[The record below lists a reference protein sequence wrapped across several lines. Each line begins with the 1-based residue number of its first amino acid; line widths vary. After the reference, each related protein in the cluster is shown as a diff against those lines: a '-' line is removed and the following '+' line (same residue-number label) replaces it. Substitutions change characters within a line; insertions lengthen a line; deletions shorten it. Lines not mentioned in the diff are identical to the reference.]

1 MTVVQRAVPSHR
13 APFFRHLSRELGARG
28 AELVVTRG
36 ARGAPLG
43 GPLVRGSDA
52 LIMEHAL
59 SGAELYPALLRSGLG
74 QGPPLALW
82 GAGEPRA
89 YRPAPLARAARA
101 RLALLGHRYF
111 AHTEGGRRDALR
123 WGVPDHRITVL
134 RNTTDTAPLRTAR
147 DAVRAED
154 MRELRARHGL
164 KPGRTALFTGRLD
177 AAGRIP
183 YLLAATHAL
192 AKLLPGFTLLVAGEG
207 ELRGLVEAAAAGP
220 GPGPR
225 RGGDGRS
232 PVVALA
238 PPTPRELATYGAT
251 ADVLLSPGRVGLTAV
266 DSFVLGLPIVTTPW
280 PLHGAEFEY
289 LEDGR
294 NAVVVRGGPDAY
306 AQAVAAL
313 LAAPARLAMLRTACR
328 AEAASYTVEGMSRRF
343 ADGVEHLLG
352 T

>member
-13 APFFRHLSRELGARG
+13 APFFRHLSRELDARG

-36 ARGAPLG
+36 ARGTPLG
-43 GPLVRGSDA
+43 GPLARGSDA

-59 SGAELYPALLRSGLG
+59 SGAELYPALLRGSLG

-101 RLALLGHRYF
+101 RLAVLGDRYF

-134 RNTTDTAPLRTAR
+134 RNTTDTAALRTAR

-154 MRELRARHGL
+154 MRELRLRHGL
-164 KPGRTALFTGRLD
+164 KPGRTALFAGRLD
-177 AAGRIP
+177 AAARIP

-192 AKLLPGFTLLVAGEG
+192 AKLLPGFTLLVAGDG
-207 ELRGLVEAAAAGP
+207 ELRGLAEAAASGP
-220 GPGPR
+220 GP
-225 RGGDGRS
+225 GGDGRS
-232 PVVALA
+232 PVVALG

-251 ADVLLSPGRVGLTAV
+251 ADVLLVPGRVGLCAV

-294 NAVVVRGGPDAY
+294 NALVVRGGPDAY
-306 AQAVAAL
+306 AHAVAGL

-343 ADGVEHLLG
+343 ADGVERLLG
-352 T
+352 A